1 MIKKIFLFLV
11 ILITFSNCGFS
22 PISKKNLNLNYNII
36 VEETQGDAEINNLIK
51 MQLENY
57 SLTSSDKKLS
67 INIRSDYDKEIIG
80 KDAKGNASDFRLKIN
95 SNFTIIKDQNN
106 KQFFISKNFVM
117 KKLNQNFQQ
126 QNYENEIKKNLT
138 KAIVDELMKE
148 INFF

>member
-67 INIRSDYDKEIIG
+67 IIIRSDYDKEIMG

-138 KAIVDELMKE
+138 KAVVDELMKE

>member
-1 MIKKIFLFLV
+1 MIKKIFLFLI

-51 MQLENY
+51 IQLENY
-57 SLTSSDKKLS
+57 SLTSSVKKLS
-67 INIRSDYDKEIIG
+67 IIIRSDYDKEIIG

-106 KQFFISKNFVM
+106 KQIFISKNFVM

-138 KAIVDELMKE
+138 KAVVDQLMKE

>member
-51 MQLENY
+51 IQLENY
-57 SLTSSDKKLS
+57 SLTSSVKKLS
-67 INIRSDYDKEIIG
+67 IIIRSDYDKEIIG

-106 KQFFISKNFVM
+106 KQIFISKNFVM

-138 KAIVDELMKE
+138 KAVVDQLMKE

>member
-22 PISKKNLNLNYNII
+22 PVSKKNLNLNYNII

-126 QNYENEIKKNLT
+126 LNYENEIKKNLT
-138 KAIVDELMKE
+138 KAVVDELMKE

>member
-67 INIRSDYDKEIIG
+67 IIIRSDYDKEIIG

>member
-51 MQLENY
+51 IQLENY
-57 SLTSSDKKLS
+57 SLASSDKKLF
-67 INIRSDYDKEIIG
+67 IIIRSDYDKEIIG

-126 QNYENEIKKNLT
+126 LNYENEIKKNLT
-138 KAIVDELMKE
+138 KALVDELMKE

>member
-22 PISKKNLNLNYNII
+22 PVSKKNLNLNYNII

-138 KAIVDELMKE
+138 KAVVDELMKE

>member
-1 MIKKIFLFLV
+1 MVKKIFLFLV

-67 INIRSDYDKEIIG
+67 IIIRSDYDKEIIG

-138 KAIVDELMKE
+138 KAVVDELMKE

>member
-138 KAIVDELMKE
+138 KAVVDELMKE
-148 INFF
+148 IIFF

>member
-22 PISKKNLNLNYNII
+22 PVSKKNLNLNYNII

-57 SLTSSDKKLS
+57 SLTSSDKKLY

-138 KAIVDELMKE
+138 KAVVDELMKE

>member
-106 KQFFISKNFVM
+106 KQFFISKNFVI

-138 KAIVDELMKE
+138 KAVVDELMKE

>member
-67 INIRSDYDKEIIG
+67 IIIRSDYDKEIIG

-106 KQFFISKNFVM
+106 KQIFISKNFVM

-138 KAIVDELMKE
+138 KAVVDQLMKE

>member
-138 KAIVDELMKE
+138 KAVVDELMKQ

>member
-57 SLTSSDKKLS
+57 SLTSSDKKLY

-138 KAIVDELMKE
+138 KAVVDELMKE

>member
-22 PISKKNLNLNYNII
+22 PVSKKNLNLNYNII

-57 SLTSSDKKLS
+57 SLTSSDKKLY

>member
-126 QNYENEIKKNLT
+126 LNYENEIKKNLT
-138 KAIVDELMKE
+138 KAVVDELMKE

>member
-138 KAIVDELMKE
+138 KAVVDELMKE

>member
-51 MQLENY
+51 LQLENY

-67 INIRSDYDKEIIG
+67 IIIRSDYDKEIIG

-126 QNYENEIKKNLT
+126 LNYENEIKKNLT
-138 KAIVDELMKE
+138 KAVVDELMKE